1 MRKEIMEY
9 DLDWTLWSMMN
20 NASKISGSTEKE
32 LAYLFKY
39 MPTFSELPA
48 LFSTFGDVGPTF
60 FEMSGSYLN
69 NIITAKER
77 GKKTAITTF
86 CLSPAILYAMDVV
99 PITLELLTVMGT
111 VMWERGTADYLDYCI
126 EAGFTETSC
135 SSQRGSLGA
144 YLAGLGVDIDFIIND
159 SPGVC
164 DTNANAFAFAA
175 AYLDK
180 PFFQLNMPSD
190 LTSERATEYHRQD
203 FMAMINFIEDQT
215 GKKLDQD
222 KLREILDEVKIQE
235 EIISEIEEL
244 QMLTPN
250 PAPVEF
256 SFLIYA
262 TRFLFSGSKEGTKGL
277 HVMLKQIKENAAR
290 GASGLSGGVEKSR
303 ALFCYIDHYT
313 TDMRFW
319 KMLNKNGVTHLG
331 NILGR
336 AWYETAPLPKHKGD
350 KDESFSIDTSNLE
363 TMVDTIGA
371 INARMPMI
379 KSIRGPYDSPHMWL
393 DDNLALAKMYNVDF
407 IVYSGTP
414 GCRNTWGMV
423 KLFARDTEKH
433 GYPTHLM
440 YSDAFDDRV
449 ESWETTEARFEEFL
463 QVRRLV

>member
-1 MRKEIMEY
+1 MEY
-9 DLDWTLWSMMN
+9 DLDWTLWSMMS
-20 NASKISGSTEKE
+20 NASKLSNSTDKE
-32 LAYLFKY
+32 LAYLLKY

-48 LFSTFGDVGPTF
+48 LFSAFGEAGTTF
-60 FEMSGSYLN
+60 FEMAGTYLN
-69 NIITAKER
+69 NILTARER

-99 PITLELLTVMGT
+99 PVTLELLTVMAT
-111 VMWERGTADYLDYCI
+111 VMWERGTADYLDFCI

-144 YLAGLGVDIDFIIND
+144 YLAGLGVDIDFIVND

-164 DTNANAFAFAA
+164 DTNANAFAFTA

-190 LTSERATEYHRQD
+190 LTSKRATDYHRKD
-203 FMAMINFIEDQT
+203 FKAMINFIEDQT
-215 GKKLDQD
+215 GTKLDQD
-222 KLREILDEVKIQE
+222 KLREILEEVKIQE
-235 EIISEIEEL
+235 ELIGEIEEL

-250 PAPVEF
+250 PSPVEF
-256 SFLIYA
+256 SFLVYS

-277 HVMLKQIKENAAR
+277 RVLLEQIRENAAK
-290 GASGLSGGVEKSR
+290 GISGLSGGVEKSR

-336 AWYETAPLPKHKGD
+336 SWYEDSPLPQHQGN
-350 KDESFSIDTSNLE
+350 KDESFSIDTSNME
-363 TMVDTIGA
+363 AMIDTMGA

-379 KSIRGPYDSPHMWL
+379 KSIRGPYDNPHMWL

-423 KLFARDTEKH
+423 KLFARDTEKQ

-449 ESWETTEARFEEFL
+449 ESWETTQSRFEEFL

>member
-1 MRKEIMEY
+1 MEY
-9 DLDWTLWSMMN
+9 DLDWTLGSMMN
-20 NASKISGSTEKE
+20 NAAKLSNSTDKE
-32 LAYLFKY
+32 LAYLLKY

-48 LFSTFGDVGPTF
+48 LFSAFGDAGTAF
-60 FEMSGSYLN
+60 FEMAGTYMN
-69 NIITAKER
+69 NILTAKER

-111 VMWERGTADYLDYCI
+111 VMWKRGTADYLDFCI

-144 YLAGLGVDIDFIIND
+144 YLAGLGVDIDFVVND

-190 LTSERATEYHRQD
+190 LTSKRATDYHRKD
-203 FMAMINFIEDQT
+203 FKAMIDFIEDQT
-215 GKKLDQD
+215 GTKLNQD
-222 KLREILDEVKIQE
+222 KLREILEEVKIQE
-235 EIISEIEEL
+235 ELIGEIEEL

-250 PAPVEF
+250 PSPVEF
-256 SFLIYA
+256 SFLVYS

-277 HVMLKQIKENAAR
+277 RVLLEQIRENAAK
-290 GASGLSGGVEKSR
+290 GISGLAGGVEKSR

-336 AWYETAPLPKHKGD
+336 SWYEESPLPQYKGD
-350 KDESFSIDTSNLE
+350 RDESFSIDTSDME
-363 TMVDTIGA
+363 AMIDTMGA

-379 KSIRGPYDSPHMWL
+379 KSIRGPYDDPHMWL

-433 GYPTHLM
+433 GYP
-440 YSDAFDDRV
+440 
-449 ESWETTEARFEEFL
+449 
-463 QVRRLV
+463 

>member
-1 MRKEIMEY
+1 MRKEMMEY
-9 DLDWTLWSMMN
+9 DLDWTLWRMFDS
-20 NASKISGSTEKE
+20 ASKLMNSTDKE
-32 LAYLFKY
+32 MACLLKY
-39 MPTFSELPA
+39 MPTFKEMPELFLSLGEA
-48 LFSTFGDVGPTF
+48 GTAF
-60 FEMSGSYLN
+60 FEMAGTYME

-99 PITLELLTVMGT
+99 PVSLELITVMAT

-135 SSQRGSLGA
+135 SAQRGSLGA
-144 YLAGLGVDIDFIIND
+144 YLAGLGVEIDFVLND

-164 DTNANAFAFAA
+164 DTNANALAFAG

-190 LTSERATEYHRQD
+190 LTSQRSTKYHRQD
-203 FMAMINFIEDQT
+203 FKAMIDFIEEQT
-215 GKKLDQD
+215 GNTLDQD
-222 KLREILDEVKIQE
+222 KLREILEEVKIQE
-235 EIISEIEEL
+235 EIMSEIEEL

-250 PAPVEF
+250 PAPTEF
-256 SFLIYA
+256 SFLVYA

-277 HVMLKQIKENAAR
+277 RILLRQIGENAAK
-290 GASGLSGGVEKSR
+290 GISGLPGGVEKTR

-313 TDMRFW
+313 TNMRFW
-319 KMLNKNGVTHLG
+319 RMLNRNGVTHLG

-336 AWYETAPLPKHKGD
+336 TWYEDGPLPQHQKN
-350 KDESFSIDTSNLE
+350 ENEAFSVDTSDLD
-363 TMVDTIGA
+363 TMIDTIGA

-393 DDNLALAKMYNVDF
+393 DDNLALAKMYNADF